1 MPVRKLKAPKK
12 KLFEREWLEI
22 VSLAQNGTSVPE
34 IARIYKVHHS
44 LIYRGLEKRKVRVGS
59 LAKEAAQ
66 AQTEQDKKDIIAKI
80 KKTKE
85 NDYRFTE
92 FLQTQIIKVVSDTQ
106 KKNKPIG
113 TCIDDVKTLKLAI
126 DGIRSGTDN
135 KWRILGLDKENQDAD
150 KVLPELPIRQ
160 LTDIEVEKIRNRQ
173 NLEDGNLSPAE
184 IAMAMDALQGI
195 EDDIEDQGDED
206 EEEDDEDEPEDE
218 VTF

>member
-1 MPVRKLKAPKK
+1 MIKHPTRAPKK

-22 VSLAQNGTSVPE
+22 VSLAQNGTNVPE

-44 LIYRGLEKRKVRVGS
+44 LIYRGLEKRKIRVGS
-59 LAKEAAQ
+59 LVKEAAAAQ
-66 AQTEQDKKDIIAKI
+66 AEQQKKDIIAKI
-80 KKTKE
+80 QKTKE

-106 KKNKPIG
+106 KANRPIG

-126 DGIRSGTDN
+126 EGIKSGTDN

-150 KVLPELPIRQ
+150 AALPELPIRQ
-160 LTDIEVEKIRNRQ
+160 LTDKEVETIRNRQ

-184 IAMAMDALQGI
+184 IAMAMEAVQGI
-195 EDDIEDQGDED
+195 EDDIEDQDYEDDADED
-206 EEEDDEDEPEDE
+206 ETEDK
-218 VTF
+218 VAF